1 MKVKMSTYL
10 EGKRAVVKEL
20 VELLAKDFAYVSI
33 LGSDS
38 TGKRYGIKRTGVEL
52 NDSMWGERG
61 FVARVHNG
69 INYSEYSF
77 NELDANQV
85 ENVASKIKETA
96 TIMNQMMQDNNTP
109 ITDYAVLEEETI
121 KESFLSEVEVDPKSL
136 SHDEKLNM
144 MRVIMNDTLG
154 LSEELLDVRVM
165 FEEVHISKIFIS
177 TKKDLAQSYIWTTAG
192 ILPIGARDGKT
203 KYAYSAAS
211 GMKGAEVL
219 EELKGMYKESVE
231 NLNKLLGSSPIEAGE
246 YDIILDPDMAGLV
259 AHEAFGHGVEM
270 DMFVKNRAKA
280 AEYMD
285 KRVASDKIDMYDGAK
300 SAKEVSSYLF
310 DDEGTIGTDTK
321 IIDQGILKSGIS
333 DVLSALTL
341 GTKPTGNGKRENYE
355 HKVYARMTNT
365 FFAGGTDTLEEM
377 IESIE
382 HGYLLES
389 FSSGMEDPKNWGIQ
403 CVASRGLE
411 IKDGKLTGKVCSPIF
426 LTGYVPELLE
436 SMSMVSE
443 EVVLK
448 GSGACGKGHK
458 EFVKTSTG
466 GPFIKAR
473 GRLN

>member
-1 MKVKMSTYL
+1 MKVKMSAYL
-10 EGKRAVVKEL
+10 DSKRSVVKAL
-20 VELLAKDFAYVSI
+20 VDILAKDFAYVSV

-38 TGKRYGIKRTGVEL
+38 TGKKYGIKRTGVDL

-77 NELDANQV
+77 NELSEDQV
-85 ENVASKIKETA
+85 EAVAAKIKETA
-96 TIMNQMMQDNNTP
+96 TVMNAMMKDNGTA
-109 ITDYAVLEEETI
+109 ITDYDVLEEATI
-121 KESFLSEVEVDPKSL
+121 SDSFFSEVEVAPKSL

-144 MRVIMNDTLG
+144 MRDIMDKTLA
-154 LSEELLDVRVM
+154 LSDELLDVRVM
-165 FEEVHISKIFIS
+165 YEEVQVSKIFIS

-203 KYAYSAAS
+203 KYAYSVAS
-211 GMKGAEVL
+211 GLKGAEVF
-219 EELKGMYKESVE
+219 EEVKGLYKEAVE
-231 NLNKLLGSSPIEAGE
+231 NLNKLLSSSPIEAGE

-280 AEYMD
+280 AEYMN
-285 KRVASDKIDMYDGAK
+285 KRVASDKVDMYDGAK
-300 SAKEVSSYLF
+300 SAVEVSSYLF
-310 DDEGTIGTDTK
+310 DDEGIIGTDTK
-321 IIDQGILKSGIS
+321 IIDKGILKSGIS
-333 DVLSALTL
+333 DVLSALKL
-341 GTKPTGNGKRENYE
+341 GTTPTGNGKRENYE

-365 FFAGGTDTLEEM
+365 FFAGGTDTLEDM
-377 IESIE
+377 IASID

-411 IKDGKLTGKVCSPIF
+411 IKNGKLTGHVCSPIF
-426 LTGYVPELLE
+426 LTGYVPDLLE

-443 EVVLK
+443 DVVLK
-448 GSGACGKGHK
+448 GSGYCGKGHK